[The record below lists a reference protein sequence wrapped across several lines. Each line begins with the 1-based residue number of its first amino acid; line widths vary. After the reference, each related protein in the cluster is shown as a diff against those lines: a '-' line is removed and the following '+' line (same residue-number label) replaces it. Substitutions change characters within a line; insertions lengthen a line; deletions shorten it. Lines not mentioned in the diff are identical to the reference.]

1 LASTTDSTH
10 DRAPDRSAL
19 AWSVICAASIAGY
32 HLAYKAALRDGGNPS
47 AVFALALVLASTINV
62 ARLGRAG
69 FRAARALI
77 AVRWRRLLLMGTVC
91 SGSFLILMEALAR
104 GGSGY
109 VLTLRNTSV
118 LFATVLAIV
127 IGERPRRTHVMG
139 AVLVAAG
146 AIVMA
151 WH

>member
-1 LASTTDSTH
+1 
-10 DRAPDRSAL
+10 
-19 AWSVICAASIAGY
+19 
-32 HLAYKAALRDGGNPS
+32 
-47 AVFALALVLASTINV
+47 
-62 ARLGRAG
+62 
-69 FRAARALI
+69 
-77 AVRWRRLLLMGTVC
+77 
-91 SGSFLILMEALAR
+91 
-104 GGSGY
+104 
-109 VLTLRNTSV
+109 V